1 MFPPLSE
8 APFDRTYEGLKRV
21 EAIRPDHVVEA
32 AFDRTYEGLKHKLH
46 DVAVLYPEAFD
57 RTYEGLKLLP
67 RQALQQ
73 GVHVF

>member
-1 MFPPLSE
+1 MCATFDRTYEGLKRVRALRKPVTILT
-8 APFDRTYEGLKRV
+8 FDRTYEGLKRV

-32 AFDRTYEGLKHKLH
+32 AFDRTYEGLK
-46 DVAVLYPEAFD
+46 
-57 RTYEGLKLLP
+57 LLP